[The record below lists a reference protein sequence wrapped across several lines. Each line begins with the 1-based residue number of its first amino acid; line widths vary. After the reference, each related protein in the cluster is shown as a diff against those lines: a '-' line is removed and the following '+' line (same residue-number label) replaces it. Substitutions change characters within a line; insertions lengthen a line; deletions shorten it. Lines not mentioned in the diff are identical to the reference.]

1 MRRLETLLMIGVGL
15 TLLTV
20 VARAS
25 WIEAKAWLAQVLIER
40 AWHQTLQSG
49 QPVRPWPWADTW
61 PVAQLVTPGGDTLY
75 VLESASGQAL
85 AFGPGRVPT
94 HDPHASG
101 LLIAGHQ
108 DTHFRFLRDIAPGEQ
123 LLLQNP
129 DGKMRSYQ
137 VSGMRVVDAR
147 LELMLPPGHRDELML
162 VSCYPFRAAPAGGP
176 LRYVVYARA
185 GMANAGEQAQWIH

>member
-1 MRRLETLLMIGVGL
+1 MRRLETLLMMGVGL

-40 AWHQTLQSG
+40 AWQQTLARG
-49 QPVRPWPWADTW
+49 EPVRPWPWADTW
-61 PVAQLVTPGGDTLY
+61 PVAPLVTPKGETLY

-85 AFGPGRVPT
+85 AFGPGRVPVQ
-94 HDPHASG
+94 DPTANG

-108 DTHFRFLRDIAPGEQ
+108 DTHFRFLQDVAPGEQ

-129 DGKMRSYQ
+129 DGKLRSYE

-147 LELMLPPGHRDELML
+147 LE
-162 VSCYPFRAAPAGGP
+162 AP
-176 LRYVVYARA
+176 L
-185 GMANAGEQAQWIH
+185 